1 MAENNRNN
9 ENDTYTRDY
18 ATRAGQVG
26 TSASTRQTADQ
37 IRRAEETRL
46 LEAARIQRQTAG
58 ASFAEQYQQA
68 RGGMMRQ
75 NMAGTTPGLTG
86 GVAQQRTSEISGAQ
100 MRGLSQLS
108 GQRAQTMRDIDYQ
121 ALMAPREAFG
131 FAQQQIAAQRDDQ
144 MFNLQMIQSR
154 QGIIDSEMSD
164 ADKLE
169 ALLNTG
175 MSQADAQAQIQQK
188 NQGFFDR
195 FRSGDWG
202 AAQYGAVGAAGAAT
216 IGTGAQVIG
225 GANAMVPA
233 FTSGGLQAAG
243 QAVTSTASGALK
255 STATGKF
262 VSQTGVATKLTL
274 GTKKAGLVAGLKG
287 STVGKGITG
296 IVGKKIGW
304 KAGLKLAAGAI
315 GFKFVAAAAII
326 GLSAWAIK
334 STIDH
339 FNNK

>member
-1 MAENNRNN
+1 MAENERNTA
-9 ENDTYTRDY
+9 DDIYTADY
-18 ATRAGQVG
+18 ASRAGEVG

-68 RGGMMRQ
+68 RGNMMRQ

-121 ALMAPREAFG
+121 ALMAPREAFS

-175 MSQADAQAQIQQK
+175 MTPAEAQGQIQQK
-188 NQGFFDR
+188 NTGFFER
-195 FRSGDWG
+195 LRTGELGGF
-202 AAQYGAVGAAGAAT
+202 AAASTIGGTGLLAGKVGLDVLAASPLAGGVAGGFAKNFALTGTGKFLTGAAGKGVVAKKL
-216 IGTGAQVIG
+216 
-225 GANAMVPA
+225 A
-233 FTSGGLQAAG
+233 F
-243 QAVTSTASGALK
+243 
-255 STATGKF
+255 
-262 VSQTGVATKLTL
+262 L
-274 GTKKAGLVAGLKG
+274 GP
-287 STVGKGITG
+287 
-296 IVGKKIGW
+296 IGW
-304 KAGLKLAAGAI
+304 KIGAALLIGYGAYELY
-315 GFKFVAAAAII
+315 K
-326 GLSAWAIK
+326 WAK
-334 STIDH
+334 
-339 FNNK
+339 NR